1 MYSRRHFFGAIG
13 VPAVGAFAAP
23 TLDPSK
29 FIRALE
35 AAASVEASGLS
46 PQEVASDEG
55 FWFAVQQAYSSDRS
69 QVNLNYGGVGAS
81 PLSVQGAMKRYQD
94 YSNTSPVYAMWRILE
109 PQREGVRQ
117 KMARFFG
124 CDPEELAFT
133 RNASESLQTCQF
145 GIDLAPGDEILT
157 TTQDYGRMITTFRQ
171 MERRDG
177 VVLKQFSIPIPAED
191 DDEIVA
197 LFEENITPRT
207 RMILMCHMINI
218 TGQILPVKGVVQ
230 MARKRDIPVIVDG
243 AHTFA
248 HFVFKHED
256 LDCDYF
262 GTSLH
267 KWLNAPHGTGLL
279 YVRKEKI
286 RETWPLMA
294 AAERQD
300 DDIRKFEE
308 IGTHPAA
315 PYLAIGDALTFHLGV
330 GPARKEARLRYLRD
344 YWAKQLIDN
353 DRVRLHTSLK
363 PEFACGLAVV
373 QIEGIDSGDLGNH
386 MWRNHKIIV
395 TPIKHPEFE
404 GIRVTPNISS
414 SLMELDRFVAAMQD
428 VLQNGV
434 RIA

>member
-1 MYSRRHFFGAIG
+1 
-13 VPAVGAFAAP
+13 
-23 TLDPSK
+23 
-29 FIRALE
+29 
-35 AAASVEASGLS
+35 
-46 PQEVASDEG
+46 
-55 FWFAVQQAYSSDRS
+55 
-69 QVNLNYGGVGAS
+69 
-81 PLSVQGAMKRYQD
+81 
-94 YSNTSPVYAMWRILE
+94 
-109 PQREGVRQ
+109 
-117 KMARFFG
+117 
-124 CDPEELAFT
+124 
-133 RNASESLQTCQF
+133 
-145 GIDLAPGDEILT
+145 
-157 TTQDYGRMITTFRQ
+157 
-171 MERRDG
+171 
-177 VVLKQFSIPIPAED
+177 
-191 DDEIVA
+191 
-197 LFEENITPRT
+197 
-207 RMILMCHMINI
+207 MCHMINI

-315 PYLAIGDALTFHLGV
+315 PYLAIGDALTFHLGI

-434 RIA
+434 KIA

>member
-1 MYSRRHFFGAIG
+1 
-13 VPAVGAFAAP
+13 
-23 TLDPSK
+23 
-29 FIRALE
+29 
-35 AAASVEASGLS
+35 
-46 PQEVASDEG
+46 
-55 FWFAVQQAYSSDRS
+55 
-69 QVNLNYGGVGAS
+69 
-81 PLSVQGAMKRYQD
+81 
-94 YSNTSPVYAMWRILE
+94 
-109 PQREGVRQ
+109 
-117 KMARFFG
+117 
-124 CDPEELAFT
+124 
-133 RNASESLQTCQF
+133 
-145 GIDLAPGDEILT
+145 
-157 TTQDYGRMITTFRQ
+157 
-171 MERRDG
+171 MERRNG
-177 VVLKQFSIPIPAED
+177 VVLRQFSIPVPSED
-191 DDEIVA
+191 DDAIVA

-230 MARKRDIPVIVDG
+230 MARKHDIPVIVDG

-286 RETWPLMA
+286 GETWPLMA

-330 GPARKEARLRYLRD
+330 GPERKEARLRYLRD

-353 DRVRLHTSLK
+353 DRIRLHTSLK

-373 QIEGIDSGDLGNH
+373 QIEGIDSGDLGTH

-414 SLMELDRFVAAMQD
+414 SLMELDRFVAAMQN
-428 VLQNGV
+428 VLENGV
-434 RIA
+434 KIA